1 MQPGDTFHLELVKLL
16 LRVAWAD
23 HRVVRAEAEL
33 IRDLCRK
40 LGVST
45 EVKAQVE
52 VWLRQEHPAP
62 TADMRLLKQNS
73 RAVLA
78 AVKTIV
84 LADNRIAPEEAV
96 MLAEIEASLRD

>member
-1 MQPGDTFHLELVKLL
+1 MQAGDTFHLELVKLL
-16 LRVAWAD
+16 LKVAWAD

-40 LGVST
+40 LGMSAQ
-45 EVKAQVE
+45 VKAQVE
-52 VWLRQEHPAP
+52 AWLRSEHPAP
-62 TADMRLLKQNS
+62 TPDMHLLRQNT

-84 LADNRIAPEEAV
+84 LADDRIAPEEAA
-96 MLAEIEASLRD
+96 MLAEIEAALHG